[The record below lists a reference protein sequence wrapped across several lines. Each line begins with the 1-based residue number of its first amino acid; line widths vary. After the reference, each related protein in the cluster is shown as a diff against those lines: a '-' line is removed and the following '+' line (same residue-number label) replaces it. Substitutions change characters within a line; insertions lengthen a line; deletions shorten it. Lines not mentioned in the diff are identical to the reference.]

1 MVSLDESYQP
11 APPPFAFSLPPPA
24 ASKLKSHSFG
34 PKLPNIAV
42 TPSPI
47 SGEVGEGVEE
57 EEEEKG
63 GGRREEEEGKELG
76 VGCVL
81 THQSSTIGA

>member
-1 MVSLDESYQP
+1 MK
-11 APPPFAFSLPPPA
+11 ATNPPLPHLHSACLPPA

-47 SGEVGEGVEE
+47 SGEVGEGVVE

-76 VGCVL
+76 GGCVL